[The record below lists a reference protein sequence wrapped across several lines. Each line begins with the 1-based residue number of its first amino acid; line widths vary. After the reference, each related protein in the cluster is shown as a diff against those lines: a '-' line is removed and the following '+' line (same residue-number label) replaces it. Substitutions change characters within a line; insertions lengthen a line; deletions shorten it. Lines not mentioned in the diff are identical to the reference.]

1 MITFTNQAFLS
12 YNNRVTNSNITTG
25 QIVSVLS
32 GEKTALLD
40 SYTVGSAVTYVVSIV
55 NSGSAS
61 FNGLTL
67 TDSLGG
73 YEFGEN
79 TVYPLAYTPDSLKY
93 FVNGVLQDTPEI
105 TAGPPLTVSGISVP
119 AGGNAIIVYETTV
132 TDYAPLGENS
142 TITNEAVIS
151 GNGLTA
157 PLVLTETVES
167 TDEPLLTITKSLS
180 PIVVPENGE
189 LTYTFV
195 IQNFGNSPATAEDNA
210 VITDI
215 FDPILNNITVVFNG
229 EEWSS
234 PENYTYDTNTGA
246 FATVAGQVTVPAAT
260 FVQNP
265 VTGAYTTEPGV
276 STLTVS
282 GTI

>member
-93 FVNGVLQDTPEI
+93 FVNGVLQDAPEI

-157 PLVLTETVES
+157 PLVLTETVGS

-195 IQNFGNSPATAEDNA
+195 IQNFDNSPATAEDNA

>member
-1 MITFTNQAFLS
+1 LITFTNQAFLS

-55 NSGSAS
+55 NSGTAS

-157 PLVLTETVES
+157 PLVLTETVGS

>member
-93 FVNGVLQDTPEI
+93 FVNGVLQDAPEI
-105 TAGPPLTVSGISVP
+105 TAGPPLTVRGISVP

-157 PLVLTETVES
+157 PLVLTETVGS

>member
-93 FVNGVLQDTPEI
+93 FVNGVLQDAPEI

-142 TITNEAVIS
+142 TITTEAVIS

-157 PLVLTETVES
+157 PLVLTETVGS

>member
-1 MITFTNQAFLS
+1 M
-12 YNNRVTNSNITTG
+12 TNSNITTG

-157 PLVLTETVES
+157 PLVLTETVGS

>member
-93 FVNGVLQDTPEI
+93 FVNGVLQDAPEI
-105 TAGPPLTVSGISVP
+105 TAGPPLTVRGISVP
-119 AGGNAIIVYETTV
+119 AGGHAIIVYETTV

-157 PLVLTETVES
+157 PLVLTETVGS

>member
-79 TVYPLAYTPDSLKY
+79 IVYPLAYTPDSLKY

-157 PLVLTETVES
+157 PLVLTETVGS